1 MTKTWAEERLGV
13 ECCYW
18 SPGGQVDVPRQLLS
32 FRLDV
37 HEEEGVHPA
46 LLVVLVPRHQGEG
59 LAAAAGC
66 SPLLDGAHHEG
77 VPRAGPQQVP
87 RLLSVLVDL
96 LQPLDL

>member
-1 MTKTWAEERLGV
+1 MCPDSFSVSVSMYMKRREFILP
-13 ECCYW
+13 
-18 SPGGQVDVPRQLLS
+18 SLLS
-32 FRLDV
+32 LYLDTRV
-37 HEEEGVHPA
+37 IW
-46 LLVVLVPRHQGEG
+46 